1 MTRVVVDA
9 SVVVKW
15 LCPEREDE
23 ADGDQ
28 ALALL
33 ERVKAG
39 RITVHQPVH
48 WLAEVAAVLVR
59 LSPATVADDVAD
71 LYAMNFLVEG
81 GPEVYL
87 DACELARSLNHHVF
101 DTLYHAVA
109 LALSDTVLVTADIR
123 YERKARR
130 LGAITLLQDLALA

>member
-1 MTRVVVDA
+1 VTRVVVDA

-15 LCPEREDE
+15 LLPERKDE
-23 ADGDQ
+23 GDAER

-33 ERVKAG
+33 EGVKAG

-59 LSPATVADDVAD
+59 LSPATVADDLAD
-71 LYAMNFLVEG
+71 LHAMNFPVEA

-109 LALSDTVLVTADIR
+109 LTLPGTVLVTADAR
-123 YERKARR
+123 YERKGRR
-130 LGAITLLQDLALA
+130 RGAIMLLHDMAPA